1 MALVS
6 ALDQHTPK
14 GIGEKAN
21 VEYNWSND
29 YKEKFSQF
37 FFQLVRTT
45 DTNVLEN
52 QLNKLIVHFKQQH
65 PIYKEHI
72 NDMYLLV
79 NLYKMISQTRD
90 IVCGKGEYNLTFAQ
104 IWVWYQH
111 FPELAKYA
119 FEKCVIWDDTGSGFS
134 THPYGSWKDIK
145 YFAHFIKERIEGE
158 EHPLIDYACD
168 LMVKQL
174 KADKA
179 TLCEFHKQ
187 SSQQSSQQSCMI
199 SLAGKWCP
207 REKSKFG
214 WLYKKIATSYSKG
227 FFETVTTKQQYVS
240 AVRKSN
246 MVLRKV
252 LSRLN
257 KHLKTTQIAQCAN
270 EWETIKFN
278 NVTSITMRKNKL
290 AFQNKTKQ
298 GNERS
303 DKFDRIT
310 CASNFTSHI
319 ELAKSGSSTA
329 KVHGKRVG
337 VYELVK
343 DAINANEQ
351 SEQESKD
358 VVNLQWDD
366 NKTQNCALGNFIP
379 MADTSGSMSCNNNI
393 PLYNS
398 IGLSIRV
405 SEITAPEFRNRIM
418 TFSAHPEW
426 VNLEGCKTFCDKVER
441 VSSCNWGMNTNF
453 YAAMKMILD
462 TIVENNMPPRDV
474 ENLVL
479 AIFSDMQ
486 IDSALQYKTASNK
499 TANNNTTMYQQIEQM
514 YADAGM
520 KSKYKTPYKSPHI
533 LFWNLRNTTGF
544 PVLSSQNN
552 VTMLSG
558 YSPVLL
564 NAFYNKGMDALKNYS
579 PYMMINDIL
588 CNERYKPMERKML
601 KQLL

>member
-1 MALVS
+1 MALVT
-6 ALDQHTPK
+6 ALDKHTPK
-14 GIGEKAN
+14 GIGENAH

-37 FFQLVRTT
+37 FFQLVRTN
-45 DTNVLEN
+45 DTTILEK
-52 QLNKLIVHFKQQH
+52 QLNDLIIQFKRRH
-65 PIYKEHI
+65 PVYKETI
-72 NDMYLLV
+72 TDMYLLV
-79 NLYKMISQTRD
+79 NLYKMIAQTRD
-90 IVCGKGEYNLTFAQ
+90 IVGGKGEYNLTFVQ

-119 FEKCVIWDDTGSGFS
+119 LEKCVIWDNDETNCC
-134 THPYGSWKDIK
+134 THPYGSWKDLK
-145 YFAHFIKERIEGE
+145 YFANFVKERINGE
-158 EHPLIDYACD
+158 AHPLIDYVCE
-168 LMVKQL
+168 LMVRQL
-174 KADKA
+174 KLDIK
-179 TLCEFHKQ
+179 TLCNYNNLPQ
-187 SSQQSSQQSCMI
+187 TMQQQQQCNI
-199 SLAGKWCP
+199 SLAAKWCP

-214 WLYKKIATSYSKG
+214 WLYKKIATYYSQD
-227 FFETVTTKQQYVS
+227 FFKTATTKSQIS
-240 AVRKSN
+240 MATRKSK
-246 MVLRKV
+246 MVLRKL
-252 LSRLN
+252 LSQLN

-290 AFQNKTKQ
+290 AFQNKTKK
-298 GNERS
+298 GKIRF
-303 DKFDRIT
+303 DKLDRIN

-343 DAINANEQ
+343 DAIVANTHR
-351 SEQESKD
+351 EQEDRD
-358 VVNLQWDD
+358 VVNLQWND

-405 SEITAPEFRNRIM
+405 SEITSPAFRNRIM
-418 TFSAHPEW
+418 TFSAQPEW
-426 VNLEGCKTFCDKVER
+426 VNLEGCETFCDKVEC
-441 VSSCNWGMNTNF
+441 VSKCNWGMNTNF
-453 YAAMKMILD
+453 YLAMKMILD
-462 TIVENNMPPRDV
+462 TIIESDMPPKDV

-479 AIFSDMQ
+479 AVFSDMQ
-486 IDSALQYKTASNK
+486 IDAAQIT
-499 TANNNTTMYQQIEQM
+499 TNTNTMYQNIEQM
-514 YADAGM
+514 YSKAGI
-520 KSKYKTPYKSPHI
+520 KSKYKTPYKPPHI

-544 PVLSSQNN
+544 PVLSSQKN

-558 YSPVLL
+558 YSPMLL
-564 NAFYNKGMDALKNYS
+564 NAFYDKGMDALKNYA

-588 CNERYKPMERKML
+588 CNERYKPMEREIL
-601 KQLL
+601 KQIM